1 MSDPL
6 EDELNQEFAP
16 AWRPDAGDTII
27 GRVVD
32 LQLRTGDWEPYWIV
46 TLELDDGERQAV
58 HAFHFVLAEEL
69 RKIRPQIG
77 HRIAI
82 KYLGKP
88 DGKRYENY
96 RVATENKPEVDW
108 GASPDPGASPD
119 GAATDR
125 PVEPDIPSAT
135 DALAASMPAAVASGP
150 ADDDIPF

>member
-1 MSDPL
+1 MSL

-16 AWRPDAGDTII
+16 AWRPDPGDTII

-32 LQLRTGDWEPYWIV
+32 LQQRTGDWDPYWVV
-46 TLELDDGERQAV
+46 TLELDDGEREAV

-69 RKIRPQIG
+69 RKIRPQVG

-96 RVATENKPEVDW
+96 RVATENKPEIDW
-108 GASPDPGASPD
+108 GTAVPEEQAKDDRQEIPTD
-119 GAATDR
+119 DFAAA
-125 PVEPDIPSAT
+125 PAGSA
-135 DALAASMPAAVASGP
+135 DV
-150 ADDDIPF
+150 DNIPF